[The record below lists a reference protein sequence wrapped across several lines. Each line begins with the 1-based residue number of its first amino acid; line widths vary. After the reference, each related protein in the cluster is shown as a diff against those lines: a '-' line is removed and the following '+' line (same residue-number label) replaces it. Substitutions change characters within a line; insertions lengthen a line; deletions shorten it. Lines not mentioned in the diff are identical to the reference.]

1 MRTATAKGERARWRV
16 LVLTSDTGS
25 GHRSVSRALADAAV
39 DRGDLDL
46 IEVDPLAPLPASL
59 RADGAAEA
67 PTVFDRIVASYGPAI
82 VHVPWLWG
90 FGYRLVDNEV
100 GLQLYLGALSSRF
113 QERIVEAVQ
122 ITGADALL
130 SVHPLVNQLM
140 VRVRERLGRPDM
152 PLLTVLTDLIDVHHW
167 WAAKG
172 VDKYVAS
179 SDSAASR
186 LLERGIA
193 PQRIATLGIPIRP
206 TFARMA
212 TPAREMRVKLGL
224 DPELPL
230 LLLMGGG
237 DGAGMLVETAQAMG
251 RLAGGE
257 KAFQVVVV
265 TGRNARARIALE
277 AQRWQVPAQ
286 ILGFVPN
293 IAEYMTAA
301 DVIATKPGSLTISEA
316 LALARP
322 LLLGKPLPGQE
333 VGNVAYVVEA
343 GAGLAYRSPEEAAQA
358 FEYLLN
364 DPSVRWEM
372 GQKAARIGHPRA
384 AERTLDVL
392 QGLLL
397 QAENN

>member
-1 MRTATAKGERARWRV
+1 M
-16 LVLTSDTGS
+16 
-25 GHRSVSRALADAAV
+25 
-39 DRGDLDL
+39 
-46 IEVDPLAPLPASL
+46 
-59 RADGAAEA
+59 
-67 PTVFDRIVASYGPAI
+67 
-82 VHVPWLWG
+82 PWLWG
-90 FGYRLVDNEV
+90 LGFRLVDNEV
-100 GLQLYLGALSSRF
+100 GLRLYLAALSNRF
-113 QERIVEAVQ
+113 QERIAEALQ
-122 ITGADALL
+122 QTGADALL
-130 SVHPLVNQLM
+130 SVHPLVNHLM
-140 VRVRERLGRPDM
+140 VLVRQRLGRPDL
-152 PLLTVLTDLIDVHHW
+152 PLLTVLTDLVDIHHW

-172 VDKYVAS
+172 IDHYVAS
-179 SDSAASR
+179 SDIAAGR

-193 PQRIATLGIPIRP
+193 PQRISTLGIPIRP

-212 TPAREMRVKLGL
+212 TPTREMRVKLGL

-237 DGAGMLVETAQAMG
+237 DGAGKLVETALAMG
-251 RLAGGE
+251 RLASGE
-257 KAFQVVVV
+257 KAFHMVVV

-277 AQRWQVPAQ
+277 AQRWQMPAQ

-322 LLLGKPLPGQE
+322 LLLGRPLPGQE
-333 VGNVAYVVEA
+333 EGNVAYVVEA

-397 QAENN
+397 QAEKR